1 MYAIV
6 KVGGKQYRVEKGDQ
20 LVVDRMPEDEGA
32 KVTLQPLLFRS
43 DEAVFDS
50 AGLEKVKVEAVV
62 RGHKRGEK
70 VRVLKFKPKRGYKRR
85 MGHRSEQT
93 VLEISDIK
101 MLSRKPAAKKAA
113 APAEGKPAASAEGKP
128 AAKKEDAEDGS

>member
-6 KVGGKQYRVEKGDQ
+6 RVGGKQYRVEKGDQ
-20 LVVDRMPEDEGA
+20 LVVDRMPDDEGA
-32 KVTLQPLLFRS
+32 KVTLEPLLFRS
-43 DEAVFDS
+43 DDAVFDS
-50 AGLEKVKVEAVV
+50 DGLDKVKVEAVV

-70 VRVLKFKPKRGYKRR
+70 VRILKFKPKRGYKRR

-101 MLSRKPAAKKAA
+101 MLTRRPAKK
-113 APAEGKPAASAEGKP
+113 
-128 AAKKEDAEDGS
+128 KEEESEDGS